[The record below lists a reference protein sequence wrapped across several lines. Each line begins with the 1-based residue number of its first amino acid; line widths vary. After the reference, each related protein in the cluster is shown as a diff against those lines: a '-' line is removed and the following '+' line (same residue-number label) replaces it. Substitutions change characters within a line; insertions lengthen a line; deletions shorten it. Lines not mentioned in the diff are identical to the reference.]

1 MAFAET
7 FWSPGYG
14 SLTDRF
20 GIPWMV
26 NTIPGQDWRPAAAP

>member
-1 MAFAET
+1 MPFGET

-14 SLTDRF
+14 VFIDKF

-26 NTIPGQDWRPAAAP
+26 NTLPTEAPQ